1 MAKVNMFRVYVVKLI
16 FRLSVLGFV
25 MVGYFARPDFFE
37 LFFKEK
43 VYGEVGLVV
52 VVWAIFMGSM
62 IFHMLPNAHI
72 TMGSQK
78 LFQINYQ
85 PVEDYNRQE
94 LLEKVR
100 KDNVSALWVLVAWL
114 FLAAILGI
122 LFLQGIIGEKELIL
136 LTAVFYVSDLVCVLF
151 WCPFQQFFI
160 HNKCCVGCRI
170 FNWGH
175 FMMFTPM
182 LFIVNF
188 FTWSL
193 FFTSLI
199 VMLSWEIT
207 MLKYP
212 ERLWEGSN
220 QALQCVHCQDQI
232 CRIKPPKHFEKH
244 SNVSEKRK
252 GERGNEREW

>member
-85 PVEDYNRQE
+85 PVVDYNRQE

-175 FMMFTPM
+175 FMMFTPL

-220 QALQCVHCQDQI
+220 QALQCAHCQDHI
-232 CRIKPPKHFEKH
+232 CHIKPPKYFEKH